1 MEIGFFGFILLI
13 VAYLIF
19 RKPVKAAANAANEGV
34 AKVLLELQ
42 DPSEILQLKRKFGC
56 EDPNVKTMTQL
67 LDWVDKQ

>member
-1 MEIGFFGFILLI
+1 MEIGFFGFVVLF
-13 VAYLIF
+13 VCYLIF

-42 DPSEILQLKRKFGC
+42 DPKEVTELKKKFGC
-56 EDPNVKTMTQL
+56 DDPNVRSMTQL